1 MESGFWDN
9 FGFLGSLLTK
19 RVQASSDTVRIGP
32 ARVGVDNPSKASL
45 GADSVVKLFSTSC
58 ETRFLGWDA
67 PLLPVAATTLRQRFA
82 HGNHLDLSNFILVL
96 PTSHSAS
103 QMSERLRATA
113 ESEQLHYLPPK
124 IITVGQLA
132 EQLYEPPHRIA
143 LELER
148 TLAWAQVLRTF
159 PPDELE
165 PLLPVIPAP
174 EPVAPW
180 MEIAGA
186 INRLHEELATSQ
198 FTFQD
203 VIELAETNIE
213 QRRWKLLNKTY
224 NAYLASLEAA
234 DLCDPYAARQDAV
247 LHNRCR
253 CDQTIVLIGTS
264 DLSEAL
270 IAMLRSLENNLI
282 ALVAAPPN
290 EASRFDELGCV
301 DTSHWLNQH
310 LPIQDHQLIAAQ
322 DMADQAKTV
331 AELLAELAGDYYTNE
346 VTLGVTDESHV
357 GPIEM
362 ELRCCGVKPHR
373 HLGWTV
379 AETSIGRLLDLV
391 SAHLARGTWSTLAA
405 LVRHADVSGYVS
417 RHLGIQPIEWL
428 KELDQLLSEFFP
440 IRVSDPLS
448 KPAIKKCPLVQ
459 SVAKLIGEWLLPLT
473 EHERSIADWS
483 GIVSSWLLDLFPLE
497 MDDLP
502 AEETDDRQALEKS
515 TLHDRTHLA
524 MVATQRLLKRYAE
537 LNDQLDLTVSGAT
550 AIEMLSARLADVRIA
565 EPKHKDDVSILGW
578 LDLALDDSKL
588 LVVNGLNHPF
598 VPSSVTSDPFL
609 PGSLRN
615 RLRMEDHNRRYARD
629 AYAMHL
635 MITTRPAVR
644 FIVGSTAADLSPTPP
659 SRLLASAPGIDIAR
673 RIRKLLGEQRPAQP
687 VNHQWDMHSSDRR
700 LPIPKL
706 PIKKDVPAV
715 TSMSVTA
722 FADYLRCP
730 YRFYLRHVLK
740 FKPLDDEANELAA
753 NQFGNLVHAALEEF
767 GLSDDRDEGN
777 ADKIEA
783 ILANH
788 LNQFASQYYGKSVS
802 TAVQLQIAQAQRRFK
817 AVARQQ
823 AQRIAEGW
831 RIHATEASVSERDGA
846 FIEVDNRKM
855 GLRGRFDR
863 IDHHPG
869 TGRWA
874 ILDYK
879 THGFRPEKKHLKKTD
894 DGHRWIDL
902 QLPLYRLM
910 IPYLGIDA
918 VPDQVQLGYFNVSEK
933 EEDTRINIAGFTPD
947 QMRQAEQVIRDCVSG
962 IWAGN
967 FQPASDRIQYDDYGM
982 ILQTSV
988 ANRLLDQVEWLSG
1001 PELES

>member
-1 MESGFWDN
+1 
-9 FGFLGSLLTK
+9 
-19 RVQASSDTVRIGP
+19 
-32 ARVGVDNPSKASL
+32 
-45 GADSVVKLFSTSC
+45 
-58 ETRFLGWDA
+58 
-67 PLLPVAATTLRQRFA
+67 
-82 HGNHLDLSNFILVL
+82 
-96 PTSHSAS
+96 
-103 QMSERLRATA
+103 
-113 ESEQLHYLPPK
+113 
-124 IITVGQLA
+124 
-132 EQLYEPPHRIA
+132 
-143 LELER
+143 
-148 TLAWAQVLRTF
+148 
-159 PPDELE
+159 
-165 PLLPVIPAP
+165 
-174 EPVAPW
+174 
-180 MEIAGA
+180 
-186 INRLHEELATSQ
+186 
-198 FTFQD
+198 
-203 VIELAETNIE
+203 
-213 QRRWKLLNKTY
+213 
-224 NAYLASLEAA
+224 
-234 DLCDPYAARQDAV
+234 
-247 LHNRCR
+247 
-253 CDQTIVLIGTS
+253 
-264 DLSEAL
+264 
-270 IAMLRSLENNLI
+270 
-282 ALVAAPPN
+282 
-290 EASRFDELGCV
+290 
-301 DTSHWLNQH
+301 
-310 LPIQDHQLIAAQ
+310 
-322 DMADQAKTV
+322 
-331 AELLAELAGDYYTNE
+331 
-346 VTLGVTDESHV
+346 
-357 GPIEM
+357 
-362 ELRCCGVKPHR
+362 
-373 HLGWTV
+373 
-379 AETSIGRLLDLV
+379 
-391 SAHLARGTWSTLAA
+391 
-405 LVRHADVSGYVS
+405 
-417 RHLGIQPIEWL
+417 
-428 KELDQLLSEFFP
+428 
-440 IRVSDPLS
+440 
-448 KPAIKKCPLVQ
+448 
-459 SVAKLIGEWLLPLT
+459 
-473 EHERSIADWS
+473 
-483 GIVSSWLLDLFPLE
+483 
-497 MDDLP
+497 
-502 AEETDDRQALEKS
+502 
-515 TLHDRTHLA
+515 
-524 MVATQRLLKRYAE
+524 
-537 LNDQLDLTVSGAT
+537 
-550 AIEMLSARLADVRIA
+550 
-565 EPKHKDDVSILGW
+565 
-578 LDLALDDSKL
+578 
-588 LVVNGLNHPF
+588 
-598 VPSSVTSDPFL
+598 
-609 PGSLRN
+609 
-615 RLRMEDHNRRYARD
+615 
-629 AYAMHL
+629 
-635 MITTRPAVR
+635 
-644 FIVGSTAADLSPTPP
+644 
-659 SRLLASAPGIDIAR
+659 
-673 RIRKLLGEQRPAQP
+673 
-687 VNHQWDMHSSDRR
+687 MHSSDRR

-788 LNQFASQYYGKSVS
+788 LNQFASKYYGKSVS

>member
-1 MESGFWDN
+1 M
-9 FGFLGSLLTK
+9 
-19 RVQASSDTVRIGP
+19 
-32 ARVGVDNPSKASL
+32 
-45 GADSVVKLFSTSC
+45 KLFSTSC
-58 ETRFLGWDA
+58 ETKFLGWDA
-67 PLLPVAATTLRQRFA
+67 PLLPVAATTLRQRYA
-82 HGNHLDLSNFILVL
+82 QGDHLDLSGFILVL

-103 QMSERLRATA
+103 QMSERLRAAA
-113 ESEQLHYLPPK
+113 ESDQLQYQPPK

-143 LELER
+143 LELEQ
-148 TLAWAQVLRTF
+148 TLAWAQVLRNF
-159 PPDELE
+159 SPDELQ

-174 EPVAPW
+174 EPVGPW

-186 INRLHEELATSQ
+186 INRLHQELSTSQ
-198 FTFQD
+198 FTFHD
-203 VIELAETNIE
+203 VIELAETEIE
-213 QRRWKLLNKTY
+213 QRRWKLLNKIY
-224 NAYLASLEAA
+224 NAYLASLKTAG
-234 DLCDPYAARQDAV
+234 LCDPYAARQDAV

-282 ALVAAPPN
+282 ALVAAP
-290 EASRFDELGCV
+290 ASESNRFDELGCV

-310 LPIQDHQLIAAQ
+310 LPLQDHHLIAAQ
-322 DMADQAKTV
+322 DMADQAQTV
-331 AELLAELAGDYYTNE
+331 AEVLAELAGDYTTSE
-346 VTLGVTDESHV
+346 VTVGVTDESHV

-362 ELRCCGVKPHR
+362 ELRCCGVTPHR

-417 RHLGIQPIEWL
+417 RHLGIQPTEWL

-440 IRVSDPLS
+440 IRVADPLS
-448 KPAIKKCPLVQ
+448 KPAVKKCPLAQ
-459 SVAKLIGEWLLPLT
+459 PVAKLIGEWLLPLT

-483 GIVSSWLLDLFPLE
+483 GIVAAWLLDLFPLE

-502 AEETDDRQALEKS
+502 AEETDNREAFEKS

-537 LNDQLDLTVSGAT
+537 LNDQLDLAVGGAT
-550 AIEMLSARLADVRIA
+550 AVEMLSARLADVRIA
-565 EPKHKDDVSILGW
+565 EPKHEDDLSILGW
-578 LDLALDDSKL
+578 LDLALDDAKL

-598 VPSSVTSDPFL
+598 VPSGITSDPFL
-609 PGSLRN
+609 PGTLRN

-673 RIRKLLGEQRPAQP
+673 RIRKLLGQQRPAAP
-687 VNHQWDMHSSDRR
+687 VNHQWDTHSSDQR
-700 LPIPKL
+700 LPIPEL
-706 PIKKDVPAV
+706 PIKQGRPAV

-767 GLSDDRDEGN
+767 GLSDDRDEGD

-783 ILANH
+783 MLGSH
-788 LNQFASQYYGKSVS
+788 LNHYAAEYYGKSVS

-823 AQRIAEGW
+823 ALRIAEGW

-846 FIEVDNRKM
+846 FIEVDNQKM

-869 TGRWA
+869 TGQWA

-879 THGFRPEKKHLKKTD
+879 THGYRPEKKHLKKTD
-894 DGHRWIDL
+894 DGYRWIDL

-918 VPDQVQLGYFNVSEK
+918 VPAEVQLGYFNVSEK
-933 EEDTRINIAGFTPD
+933 EEETRINIAGFTPD
-947 QMRQAEQVIRDCVSG
+947 QMRQAEEVIRDCVAG

-988 ANRLLDQVEWLSG
+988 ANRLLDQVEWLSAT
-1001 PELES
+1001 ELES